1 MKLYH
6 GTNLRFEKIDLKRCK
21 PNKDFGRGF
30 YLTDLPKQALLMA
43 QRRCDFEERGI
54 PVVQTYEFDETLLS
68 AGTLS
73 VKIFKGVSE
82 EWAKFILENRK
93 RRAKNKHSYDIVVGP
108 IADDG
113 VVYQLNRYEQK
124 MIDLPTLVKELTYK
138 KLNNQYYF
146 GTPKAISYLKKL

>member
-6 GTNLRFEKIDLKRCK
+6 GTNIVFNEIDLKLCR
-21 PNKDFGRGF
+21 PNKDFGQGF
-30 YLTDLPKQALLMA
+30 YLTDLSKQALLMA
-43 QRRCDFEERGI
+43 QRRCDFEESGT
-54 PVVQTYEFDETLLS
+54 PVVLTYNFDESLLTDGS
-68 AGTLS
+68 LS

-93 RRAKNKHSYDIVVGP
+93 RSSKNKHSYDIVIGP

-124 MIDLPTLVKELTYK
+124 MIDLSTLVKELTYK

-146 GTPKAISYLKKL
+146 GTPKALSHLKKL

>member
-1 MKLYH
+1 MRLYH
-6 GTNLRFEKIDLKRCK
+6 GTNLSFDKIDLKHCK
-21 PNKDFGRGF
+21 PNKDFGQGF

-43 QRRCDFEERGI
+43 QRRCDFEESGT
-54 PVVQTYEFDETLLS
+54 PVILTYKFDETLLS
-68 AGTLS
+68 DGSLS

-82 EWAKFILENRK
+82 EWAEFILENR
-93 RRAKNKHSYDIVVGP
+93 RRRNKKKHTYDIVVGP

-124 MIDLPTLVKELTYK
+124 IIDLPALVKELTYK

-146 GTPKAISYLKKL
+146 GTSKAISYLERL

>member
-6 GTNLRFEKIDLKRCK
+6 GTNLSFDEIDLKRCK

-43 QRRCDFEERGI
+43 QRRCDIEETGTPI
-54 PVVQTYEFDETLLS
+54 VLSYEFDEALLS
-68 AGTLS
+68 NGTLS
-73 VKIFKGVSE
+73 VKVFDKVSE

-93 RRAKNKHSYDIVVGP
+93 RKIKNKHTYDIVIGP

-113 VVYQLNRYEQK
+113 VVFQLNRYEQR
-124 MIDLPTLVKELTYK
+124 MIDLATLVKELTYK

-146 GTPKAISYLKKL
+146 GTPKVISYLKKL